1 MFFDA
6 NALRNIIIQIWTYH
20 KYLEQNKF
28 RNFFLKYFSI
38 LTETKDTNA
47 SLLYYFQKNEKNS
60 IWAFLTLRVY
70 EEQFAW
76 KHYRSKIEINSGKF
90 ICDFWTEDETPCFRF
105 AISVTNIKPKFQ
117 NLNESTLQS

>member
-6 NALRNIIIQIWTYH
+6 NALRNIIIQIRTYH

-60 IWAFLTLRVY
+60 TWAFLTLRVMKNNLP
-70 EEQFAW
+70 E
-76 KHYRSKIEINSGKF
+76 
-90 ICDFWTEDETPCFRF
+90 
-105 AISVTNIKPKFQ
+105 NITGAKLK
-117 NLNESTLQS
+117 